1 MNYAITPQH
10 LFLAFSLRD
19 ETSVI
24 VYSLP
29 KRPENLSS
37 RHLVRSHAGAYPHA
51 ISKLQVFETSPNRPK
66 SGSNSR
72 SQMEDVRVSFLALV
86 YVNRSA
92 TSWTSRIGLNLLDAQ
107 LSSTTGS
114 LTFTTD
120 LRRTLNV
127 GIATTVLSLSCRSGK
142 CLAVTHSMPGPVVLA
157 HTINKEESRTTMN
170 VKVLKL
176 PTGLQSRDM
185 LAFDG
190 VRGRLCLIH
199 GWSSIEIL
207 DCA

>member
-19 ETSVI
+19 ETSVN
-24 VYSLP
+24 VYTLP
-29 KRPENLSS
+29 KHLDDLPS
-37 RHLVRSHAGAYPHA
+37 RDLVRSHAGIYPHA
-51 ISKLQVFETSPNRPK
+51 ISKLQVLETLPNGRGC
-66 SGSNSR
+66 SSNPISVL
-72 SQMEDVRVSFLALV
+72 EDVRVSFLALV

-92 TSWTSRIGLNLLDAQ
+92 TSWTSRIGLNLLDAHVCP
-107 LSSTTGS
+107 TGS

-120 LRRTLNV
+120 FRQTLNV
-127 GIATTVLSLSCRSGK
+127 GIATTVLSLSARSGK

-157 HTINKEESRTTMN
+157 HTINKQESGTTMK